1 MELHKGICLYL
12 HLAFVY
18 SDIFLRQSLMVAPV
32 TVAPVP
38 PRRMRQKK
46 GPKRLKK
53 RVEGHTQPAS
63 KEDLD
68 KEMDEYRAE
77 AEAILS

>member
-1 MELHKGICLYL
+1 
-12 HLAFVY
+12 
-18 SDIFLRQSLMVAPV
+18 MVAPV

-38 PRRMRQKK
+38 PRRIRQKK

-53 RVEGHTQPAS
+53 RVEGYTQQPAS

>member
-1 MELHKGICLYL
+1 
-12 HLAFVY
+12 
-18 SDIFLRQSLMVAPV
+18 MVAPV

>member
-1 MELHKGICLYL
+1 MLISML
-12 HLAFVY
+12 
-18 SDIFLRQSLMVAPV
+18 LRQIVVAPV

-53 RVEGHTQPAS
+53 RLAAHAHAPRAAPAS

-77 AEAILS
+77 AEAL

>member
-1 MELHKGICLYL
+1 MLISML
-12 HLAFVY
+12 
-18 SDIFLRQSLMVAPV
+18 LRQIVVAPV

-53 RVEGHTQPAS
+53 RLAAHAHAPRATPAS

-77 AEAILS
+77 AEAL